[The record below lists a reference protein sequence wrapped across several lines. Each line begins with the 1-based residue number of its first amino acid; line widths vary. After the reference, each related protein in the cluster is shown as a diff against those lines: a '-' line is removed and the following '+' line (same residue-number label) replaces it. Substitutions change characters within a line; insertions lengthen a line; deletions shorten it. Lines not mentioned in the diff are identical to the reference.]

1 MKIAPN
7 KYAVKV
13 IKPTICPPVVETVIE
28 EATDPKPRSAA
39 LIKAQERYYQKNK
52 AMITQKQM
60 VYNMKYTKL
69 TKTCECGDLVSNS
82 AKYKHITS
90 KRHRRRMEN
99 INSGK
104 PAGCTPG
111 EVIVDCPCGG
121 HYRYKQRWQHFR
133 TKKHHQYEAE
143 KQDPLKT
150 QLSQYELKQQLRRML
165 LGEDLDPDDNSN
177 NVNSSE
183 IKEL

>member
-1 MKIAPN
+1 MKLIEN
-7 KYAVKV
+7 KYS
-13 IKPTICPPVVETVIE
+13 IRTICPTVVETVVE
-28 EATDPKPRSAA
+28 EVKESKPRSAA

-52 AMITQKQM
+52 EIITKKQM
-60 VYNMKYTKL
+60 AYNSTYTKL
-69 TKTCECGDLVSNS
+69 TKLCECGDMVSNS

-99 INSGK
+99 IKNGK

-111 EVIVDCPCGG
+111 EEIINCPCGG

-143 KQDPLKT
+143 KQEPLKS

-165 LGEDLDPDDNSN
+165 LGEELDPDDNSN

>member
-1 MKIAPN
+1 MKLIEN
-7 KYAVKV
+7 KYTVKV
-13 IKPTICPPVVETVIE
+13 INPVICIPVVETVVE
-28 EATDPKPRSAA
+28 SKPRSAA

-52 AMITQKQM
+52 ELITKKQM
-60 VYNMKYTKL
+60 VYNITYTKM
-69 TKTCECGDLVSNS
+69 TKLCECGDIVSNS

-111 EVIVDCPCGG
+111 EVIVNCACGG

-133 TKKHHQYEAE
+133 TNKHHQYEAE
-143 KQDPLKT
+143 KQDPLKI
-150 QLSQYELKQQLRRML
+150 QLSQFEIKQNLRRML
-165 LGEDLDPDDNSN
+165 LGECIDPYDNIIT
-177 NVNSSE
+177 VNSSA